1 MASSIQFLMQRKQ
14 SLFTLFLLMVFAV
27 SNFVFA
33 ATNIGTGRAENRNG
47 ELLVIFPL
55 SQQIKFNSFRL
66 QNPDRLVIDI
76 PNAELQQK
84 ITSLPI
90 TSAYVSGVRLGTQ
103 QGTDL
108 RIVVDLKQ
116 PTVPASA
123 AVVRNKLGYELVIEV
138 GANAGS
144 ATQDFA
150 ASGQTVVTQPRDIQ
164 VAKSVPKKNILIVI
178 DPGHGGKDPGA
189 SGPTGTKEKAV
200 VLEIA
205 KTLQAKINQQPNMKA
220 ILTRGNDTFIPLR
233 ERVLIARRNK
243 ADMFISVHADAGPAK
258 VDGASVYILSTS
270 GASSEAARLLANAE
284 NQSDLIGGV
293 KISDK
298 DNAIASMLL
307 DLSQEATI
315 ESSNALGQ
323 HILKNLSRH
332 ANLHKK
338 QVERAGFAVL
348 KAPDIPSVL
357 VETGFISNPNEE
369 RNLRNKGYQAKLAD
383 DILAGIKAYYK
394 ERPATEL
401 VYTTVVQRTD
411 NSKTQVLTPDRPKVV
426 AQVTKPVANTVVPPI
441 KLESNSQGAIAS
453 VMDSPSTTPIEAQR
467 VEAPRVDT
475 PTMAIGIQFPE
486 PTAPPIELVSEVKKQ
501 NQYAS
506 QRGESLAD
514 IAKKHQVTQEAL
526 KKANNLPDNQL
537 RVPVGTL
544 LIIP

>member
-1 MASSIQFLMQRKQ
+1 MESRMFQLKRGKRG
-14 SLFTLFLLMVFAV
+14 LFAFFLLIMLIMSHFAV
-27 SNFVFA
+27 A
-33 ATNIGTGRAENRNG
+33 ATTIGTGRAETRNG

-66 QNPDRLVIDI
+66 QSPDRLVIDI
-76 PNAELQQK
+76 PNARLQQK
-84 ITSLPI
+84 MTSLPI
-90 TSAYVSGVRLGTQ
+90 TSAFVSGVRLGTQ

-108 RIVVDLKQ
+108 RIVIDLKQ
-116 PTVPASA
+116 ATVPASA
-123 AVVRNKLGYELVIEV
+123 AVVRGNMGYELVIEV
-138 GANAGS
+138 GNNAGS

-150 ASGQTVVTQPRDIQ
+150 ASGQTVITQPRDIQ
-164 VAKSVPKKNILIVI
+164 VAKTVPKKNILIVI

-189 SGPTGTKEKAV
+189 SGPAGTREKNV

-205 KTLQAKINQQPNMKA
+205 KILQSKINQQPNMKA
-220 ILTRGNDTFIPLR
+220 VLTRGNDTFIPLR
-233 ERVLIARRNK
+233 ERVLIARRQK
-243 ADMFISVHADAGPAK
+243 ADMFISIHADAGPAK

-298 DNAIASMLL
+298 DDAIASMLL

-315 ESSNALGQ
+315 ESSNALGN

-357 VETGFISNPNEE
+357 VETGFISNPKEE
-369 RNLRNKGYQAKLAD
+369 KNLRNKGYQAKLAD
-383 DILAGIKAYYK
+383 DILAGVKAYYK

-411 NSKTQVLTPDRPKVV
+411 NSKTQVLAQSTQQVVAPTSRPK
-426 AQVTKPVANTVVPPI
+426 AVVPLI
-441 KLESNSQGAIAS
+441 ELASNSQGGNAVTAPKIETPGIEP
-453 VMDSPSTTPIEAQR
+453 PSMT
-467 VEAPRVDT
+467 
-475 PTMAIGIQFPE
+475 IGVQFPE
-486 PTAPPIELVSEVKKQ
+486 PSAPAIELVSEGRPIKRYVT
-501 NQYAS
+501 
-506 QRGESLAD
+506 QRGDTLMD
-514 IAKKHQVTQEAL
+514 IAKKYQVSEDML
-526 KKANNLPDNQL
+526 KKINSLPDNQL
-537 RVPVGTL
+537 RVPVGTDL
-544 LIIP
+544 VIPAP